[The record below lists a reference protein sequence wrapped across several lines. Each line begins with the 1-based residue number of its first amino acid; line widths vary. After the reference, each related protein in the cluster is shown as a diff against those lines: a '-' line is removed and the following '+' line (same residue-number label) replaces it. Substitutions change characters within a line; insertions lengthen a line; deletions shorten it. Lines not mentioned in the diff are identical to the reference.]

1 MNDEAKKKIL
11 VVDDEEDV
19 RTYLVTLLEDNGYET
34 AQATDGDVAFR
45 MVHENPPDLITLDL
59 QMPNET
65 GTRFFRTL
73 MKDKEHRGIPVIVIS
88 GLAGRHLAMSEPVAV
103 FDKPVEK
110 DQLLEKIRETIGE

>member
-1 MNDEAKKKIL
+1 MNDQDVKKIL

-19 RTYLVTLLEDNGYET
+19 RVYLTTLLEDNGYQT
-34 AQATDGDVAFR
+34 MQATDGDVAFR
-45 MVHENPPDLITLDL
+45 MVHEDPPDLITLDL

-88 GLAGRHLAMSEPVAV
+88 GLAGRHLAVGDARAV
-103 FDKPVEK
+103 FDKPVDK
-110 DQLLEKIRETIGE
+110 DELLAKVREIIG

>member
-1 MNDEAKKKIL
+1 MSDEAIKKIL

-19 RTYLVTLLEDNGYET
+19 RIYLVTLLEDNGYQV

-45 MVHENPPDLITLDL
+45 MVHEDPPDLITLDL

-73 MKDKEHRGIPVIVIS
+73 MKDKEHKGIPVIVIS
-88 GLAGRHLAMSEPVAV
+88 GLAGRHLAVGDAKAV

-110 DQLLEKIRETIGE
+110 EALLEKVRELIG